1 MSRTSCS
8 PSLIVFPPVSGALS
22 SSYKEYTREEL
33 VEFIYE
39 RIYDPRS
46 ELLDAMR
53 SGFNMVSIRS
63 HLISFT
69 PLQFEEY
76 FVGVEIFT
84 AMDVISCLIFKCD
97 NEFEAIQE
105 PFRAAVEQAIVLLA
119 DKKHTNLTEFV
130 KFISGSSVL
139 QVTRKLIVTPF
150 SVSHREAPHWPEYPL
165 PKAQTCFSTLVV
177 PYLLD
182 SQTDTGTGNGTGA
195 DKGDDNS
202 RGWCAVNVLRSFEL
216 MLCFNKEAFSDS

>member
-1 MSRTSCS
+1 LAVLSRTSYYS
-8 PSLIVFPPVSGALS
+8 LLILFPSAPGALS
-22 SSYKEYTREEL
+22 SNYKEYTREEL
-33 VEFIYE
+33 VEFINE

-97 NEFEAIQE
+97 NEFEVIQDQ
-105 PFRAAVEQAIVLLA
+105 FKAAVEQAIVLLA

-150 SVSHREAPHWPEYPL
+150 SLSHREAPHWPEYPL

-182 SQTDTGTGNGTGA
+182 SHSDNSTGT
-195 DKGDDNS
+195 DSGDGNS
-202 RGWCAVNVLRSFEL
+202 RGWCAENVLRSFEL
-216 MLCFNKEAFSDS
+216 MLCFNNEAFSDS

>member
-1 MSRTSCS
+1 LAVLSRTSYYS
-8 PSLIVFPPVSGALS
+8 LLILFPSAPGALS
-22 SSYKEYTREEL
+22 SNYKEYTREEL
-33 VEFIYE
+33 VEFINE

-97 NEFEAIQE
+97 NEFEVIQDQ
-105 PFRAAVEQAIVLLA
+105 FKAAVEQAIVLLA

-150 SVSHREAPHWPEYPL
+150 SLSHREAPHWPEYPL

-182 SQTDTGTGNGTGA
+182 SHADNGTDT
-195 DKGDDNS
+195 DSGDGNS
-202 RGWCAVNVLRSFEL
+202 RGWCAENVLRSFEL
-216 MLCFNKEAFSDS
+216 MLCFNNEAFSDS